1 MIDLNL
7 SRERN
12 NYSKMFNP
20 KKSVADYVIKKDE
33 KEDKAGNKIVIKNS
47 EEKELEEE
55 LAVIEKEVHDMVV
68 DKIKDFSF
76 EIKPDW
82 KTVYFPEITDV

>member
-12 NYSKMFNP
+12 TYSKMFNP

-47 EEKELEEE
+47 EEKELE
-55 LAVIEKEVHDMVV
+55 
-68 DKIKDFSF
+68 
-76 EIKPDW
+76 
-82 KTVYFPEITDV
+82 